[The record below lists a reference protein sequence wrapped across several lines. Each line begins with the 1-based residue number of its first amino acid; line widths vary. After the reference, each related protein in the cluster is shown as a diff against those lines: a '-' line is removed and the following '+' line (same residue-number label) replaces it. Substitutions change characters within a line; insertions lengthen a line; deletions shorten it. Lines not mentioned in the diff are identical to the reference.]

1 MQINETDDK
10 IFTGAF
16 AGALNPHSERAEE
29 HAARYYGLV
38 RSMKTDCKNIAENTG
53 FREQDIQR
61 IKNHVFYEEHNLD
74 GETRRFF
81 PSYFMSQSWQ
91 RLIEG
96 RNIEKEDIIL
106 LNHEFLES
114 ILMAEGL
121 SADEAHD
128 RTQEIY
134 NYSAA
139 LKEAGKL

>member
-1 MQINETDDK
+1 MQIDELDNE
-10 IFTGAF
+10 IFAGAL

-29 HAARYYGLV
+29 HAIRYYGLV
-38 RSMKTDCKNIAENTG
+38 RSMKTDCKNIAQNTG

-61 IKNHVFYEEHNLD
+61 IKNHVFYEEHDLD
-74 GETRRFF
+74 GEMRRFF

-91 RLIEG
+91 RLIKG

-121 SADEAHD
+121 SADEAHN

-134 NYSAA
+134 DYTAA